1 MVMAQ
6 GTTIARLLDVKSL
19 LVGGLGVVA
28 LSLAAAC
35 GGSVTG
41 GGSEEDEPALPDPND
56 TPAKPSDQPS
66 GKDNPNADTELGA
79 CKLGVS
85 ALGESA
91 YPCPWVAGERCYT
104 TREMACNCVC
114 PRDRDSQCSSGFEA
128 GPDGRVE
135 VYCY

>member
-1 MVMAQ
+1 MLLF
-6 GTTIARLLDVKSL
+6 RLCLGL
-19 LVGGLGVVA
+19 LALPLG
-28 LSLAAAC
+28 AAC

-41 GGSEEDEPALPDPND
+41 GGAEDDESMLPAPGDQPSQPN
-56 TPAKPSDQPS
+56 DQPS
-66 GKDNPNADTELGA
+66 GKGDPEADTELGE

-85 ALGESA
+85 ARGEAA
-91 YPCPWVAGERCYT
+91 YPCPWVAGERCYG

-114 PRDRDSQCSSGFEA
+114 PRDRDSQCSSGFEG